1 MKTKDMV
8 FVALFA
14 AIMAVIGTIPAIN
27 LGFTPVPITLQTIGV
42 MFAGAILGSRLG
54 ALSQLVFLSLV
65 AVGAPLL
72 ANGKGGAAV
81 FVGPTGGYLLGY
93 IVGAFV
99 IGFILERMKNVTF
112 IKMFIAN
119 LIGGV
124 LVLYLLGSPVLAFV
138 TNISIVDAFKVNYA
152 FIPGD
157 LIKVTIA
164 TILSLKLRKA
174 LTIYIRPNQSESK
187 VA

>member
-1 MKTKDMV
+1 MV

-14 AIMAVIGTIPAIN
+14 ALMGVLALIPAIN
-27 LGFTPVPITLQTIGV
+27 LGFTPVPIVLQTIGI

-54 ALSQLVFLSLV
+54 ALSQIVFLSLV
-65 AVGAPLL
+65 AVGVPLL

-81 FVGPTGGYLLGY
+81 FVGPTGGYLIGY

-99 IGFILERMKNVTF
+99 IGFILERTENVTF
-112 IKMFIAN
+112 VKMFIAN

-124 LVLYLLGSPVLAFV
+124 LILYVFGIPVLAFV
-138 TNISIVDAFKVNYA
+138 TNISIMEAIKVNYA

-164 TILSLKLRKA
+164 TILSLRLRKA
-174 LTIYIRPNQSESK
+174 LAVYIKPHKSASK